1 MPNITKEIEK
11 KFLEAEKLRINR
23 NFQGAINIL
32 EKLIEHNPDFLPAL
46 NNIALNY
53 IELKNFDEAEK
64 YYKKCLN
71 IKPDELIFI
80 NNLAKV
86 FHDTSNYKKAIP
98 LLQKSL
104 NINSEQIEIMKIT
117 AKCLFEIDLR
127 KELDKFFLKALK
139 IFPKDKTLKY
149 YYGKNLLRMNKH
161 IDGLNILKETI
172 GVIEFDEKKF
182 KVI

>member
-1 MPNITKEIEK
+1 M
-11 KFLEAEKLRINR
+11 
-23 NFQGAINIL
+23 
-32 EKLIEHNPDFLPAL
+32 
-46 NNIALNY
+46 
-53 IELKNFDEAEK
+53 
-64 YYKKCLN
+64 CLN

-86 FHDTSNYKKAIP
+86 FHDTNNYKKAIP

-104 NINSEQIEIMKIT
+104 SINSKQIEIMKIT

-127 KELDKFFLKALK
+127 KELDSFFLKALK
-139 IFPKDKTLKY
+139 IFPEDKTLRY
-149 YYGKNLLRMNKH
+149 YYGRNLLRMNKH
-161 IDGLNILKETI
+161 IIGLNILKETI